1 MGAEATDDAELFFFF
16 LQGLLEGDAGG
27 NEVGKVGATLK
38 EASKRSL
45 AEPATL
51 EDSILMGLS
60 SSTVNKGASDIF
72 FFGLLVL
79 VLWLLPF
86 FLSLSPDLEDVLVV
100 EPRRLDLLDE
110 GDLHLLLLLKFLCF
124 PLS

>member
-27 NEVGKVGATLK
+27 NEVGKARATPK

-51 EDSILMGLS
+51 GDSILMGLS
-60 SSTVNKGASDIF
+60 SSTVNKGASDFF
-72 FFGLLVL
+72 FFGMLVL